1 MYRYEWCLAVGWVIH
16 MCGSHV
22 AFSVSF
28 NAQLD
33 GKEHIDIFSQ
43 IRVLIEQID
52 GLGGHCR

>member
-1 MYRYEWCLAVGWVIH
+1 